1 MGERKGQN
9 LYYPPDYDPK
19 AGGLNKWQGTH
30 ALRERARKIH
40 LGILIIRFEMPYNIW
55 CDGCKNHIGMG
66 VRYNAE
72 KKKVGMYYST
82 PVYQFRMKCHLCD
95 NHFEI
100 KTDPQNLDYE
110 IVSGARRQENRWD
123 PTQNEQIVPET
134 KEVQRKL
141 FDDAMYKLEHGA
153 KDTKAAEE
161 AKPVLGRLFQR
172 NDSVWRD
179 DFEANSR
186 LRAQFRT
193 RKKELKLQEEKDNA
207 LLARSSLAV
216 ALLPESD
223 NDRRMAQL
231 MRLHSSKT
239 VHEKDKERRNAILNR
254 PVLPSTCSAKQ
265 LIGTKQSN
273 AKLECKSL
281 GIVKRP
287 ASSIG
292 KPDSSSEQMEQE
304 KRPKLVEIA
313 PEKRAEATTTS
324 KAGTETRPQ
333 LLLCNYGSGSSD
345 SD

>member
-100 KTDPQNLDYE
+100 KTDPQNLDYV
-110 IVSGARRQENRWD
+110 IISGARRQENRWD

-134 KEVQRKL
+134 KETQRKL
-141 FDDAMYKLEHGA
+141 FDDAMFKLEHGA
-153 KDTKAAEE
+153 KDQKVGEE

-172 NDSVWRD
+172 NSSVWRD
-179 DFEANSR
+179 DFEANSQ
-186 LRAQFRT
+186 LRANFRK
-193 RKKELKLQEEKDNA
+193 RKKELKTQEEKDNA
-207 LLARSSLAV
+207 LLAKSSLAV

-239 VHEKDKERRNAILNR
+239 IHEKDKERRTAILNR
-254 PVLPSTCSAKQ
+254 PALPST
-265 LIGTKQSN
+265 SN
-273 AKLECKSL
+273 TRIKAVPKLERASL
-281 GIVKRP
+281 GIVKRTP
-287 ASSIG
+287 ESTSTLPEPGKSASAVEDTVPVG
-292 KPDSSSEQMEQE
+292 QE
-304 KRPKLVEIA
+304 E
-313 PEKRAEATTTS
+313 EKQKSAQKGGTS
-324 KAGTETRPQ
+324 DKEKTLPS

-345 SD
+345 TD

>member
-9 LYYPPDYDPK
+9 LYYPPDYDPR

-82 PVYQFRMKCHLCD
+82 PIYQFRMKCHLCD

-100 KTDPQNLDYE
+100 KTDPQNLDYV
-110 IVSGARRQENRWD
+110 IISGARRQENRWD

-134 KEVQRKL
+134 KETQRKL

-153 KDTKAAEE
+153 KDQKVGEE

-172 NDSVWRD
+172 NSSVWRD
-179 DFEANSR
+179 DFEANSQ
-186 LRAQFRT
+186 LRANFRK
-193 RKKELKLQEEKDNA
+193 RKKELKAQEEKDNA
-207 LLARSSLAV
+207 LLAKSSLAV

-223 NDRRMAQL
+223 HDRRMAQL

-239 VHEKDKERRNAILNR
+239 IHEKDRERRTAILNR
-254 PVLPSTCSAKQ
+254 PALPSTSTAKIKA
-265 LIGTKQSN
+265 LP
-273 AKLECKSL
+273 KLERTSL
-281 GIVKRP
+281 GIVKRSVEGTSGLP
-287 ASSIG
+287 ETD
-292 KPDSSSEQMEQE
+292 KPTGAAENKVPDGQE
-304 KRPKLVEIA
+304 EAKQKSAQEGGTGDT
-313 PEKRAEATTTS
+313 EKPLPS
-324 KAGTETRPQ
+324 

-345 SD
+345 TD